1 MTQPLDIATES
12 KASWSDEEL
21 TSAVR
26 AYLGMLRLELQGA
39 SYNKAQVN
47 RELREGPLAGRT
59 KASVEFRMQ
68 NISAAL
74 YELKMPHIFG
84 YLPARN
90 IGSAVKEKMVELL
103 RQNDIDFLAA
113 YVPTADTTALAAQVS
128 TLRSQAYLKMPAG
141 AKHPPVVVKSS
152 ASYVRD
158 PAVKAW
164 VLKVAKG
171 VCEGCDHP
179 APFIG
184 NDGLPYLEVHHV
196 MPLASHGSDT
206 PTNAVALCPNCHRRC
221 HYAKD
226 SDEFKLRLY
235 ENIPR
240 LKLEVPEP
248 IDAGTYESIHIDPI

>member
-1 MTQPLDIATES
+1 M
-12 KASWSDEEL
+12 
-21 TSAVR
+21 SAVQ
-26 AYLGMLRLELQGA
+26 AYLLMLRLELNGEPY
-39 SYNKAQVN
+39 SKAEEN
-47 RELREGPLAGRT
+47 RQLREGPLAGRT

-74 YELKMPHIFG
+74 NELKMPYIAG

-90 IGSAVKEKMVELL
+90 IGSSVKEKMVRLL
-103 RQNDIDFLAA
+103 MQNDIEFLKP
-113 YVPTADTTALAAQVS
+113 YVPTADTDSLSAKAAS
-128 TLRSQAYLKMPAG
+128 LRKQAFLKIPAG
-141 AKHPPVVVKSS
+141 SKHPQLAVKTTSS
-152 ASYVRD
+152 FVRD

-164 VLKVAKG
+164 ILKTANG
-171 VCEGCDHP
+171 TCEGCNSL
-179 APFIG
+179 APFTG

-221 HYAKD
+221 HYSND

-240 LKLEVPEP
+240 LRLEVPEP
-248 IDAGTYESIHIDPI
+248 IDAGTYESIITDEA

>member
-1 MTQPLDIATES
+1 
-12 KASWSDEEL
+12 
-21 TSAVR
+21 
-26 AYLGMLRLELQGA
+26 
-39 SYNKAQVN
+39 
-47 RELREGPLAGRT
+47 
-59 KASVEFRMQ
+59 MQ

-74 YELKMPHIFG
+74 YELRMPYMAG

-103 RQNDIDFLAA
+103 RQNDIAFLTA
-113 YVPTADTTALAAQVS
+113 YVPTADAHALSAQVS
-128 TLRSQAYLKMPAG
+128 TLRSQAYLKMPTG

-164 VLKVAKG
+164 VLNVAKG
-171 VCEGCDHP
+171 VCEGCDRP

-235 ENIPR
+235 EKIPR

-248 IDAGTYESIHIDPI
+248 MDAGTYESIHIDPT

>member
-1 MTQPLDIATES
+1 MATTP
-12 KASWSDEEL
+12 ALPPVRTTSWTDEEL
-21 TSAVR
+21 MSAVQ
-26 AYLGMLRLELQGA
+26 AYLRMLHAELKGEA
-39 SYNKAQVN
+39 YNKAEVN
-47 RELREGPLAGRT
+47 RQLRDGPLAGRT

-74 YELKMPHIFG
+74 YELKMPHIAG

-103 RQNDIDFLAA
+103 RRNDIRFLTA
-113 YVPTADTTALAAQVS
+113 YVPTADVDALSTQVAQLRRQAFLRMPTGS
-128 TLRSQAYLKMPAG
+128 T
-141 AKHPPVVVKSS
+141 HPPLTVKTTS
-152 ASYVRD
+152 SYVRD

-164 VLKVAKG
+164 VLKAANG
-171 VCEGCDHP
+171 MCEGCDHP

-196 MPLASHGSDT
+196 MPLARHGSDT

-221 HYAKD
+221 HYSND

-235 ENIPR
+235 EKIPR

-248 IDAGTYESIHIDPI
+248 IDAGTYESIDVAQG

>member
-1 MTQPLDIATES
+1 M
-12 KASWSDEEL
+12 
-21 TSAVR
+21 SAVQ
-26 AYLGMLRLELQGA
+26 AYLGMLRFELKGEY
-39 SYNKAQVN
+39 YNKAEIN
-47 RELREGPLAGRT
+47 RQLRDGPLTCRT

-74 YELKMPHIFG
+74 YELKMPYIVG

-90 IGSAVKEKMVELL
+90 IGSAVKEKMVGLL
-103 RQNDIDFLAA
+103 RQNDIEFLMP
-113 YVPTADTTALAAQVS
+113 YVPTADTDALSAKVS
-128 TLRSQAYLKMPAG
+128 SLRKQTYLKMPPG
-141 AKHPPVVVKSS
+141 SKHPQLAIKTMSS
-152 ASYVRD
+152 YLRD

-164 VLKVAKG
+164 VLEAAKG
-171 VCEGCDHP
+171 VCEGCDRP

-221 HYAKD
+221 HYSND

-235 ENIPR
+235 EKIER
-240 LKLEVPEP
+240 LRLEVPEP
-248 IDAGTYESIHIDPI
+248 IDAGTYESIDANLT

>member
-1 MTQPLDIATES
+1 
-12 KASWSDEEL
+12 
-21 TSAVR
+21 
-26 AYLGMLRLELQGA
+26 
-39 SYNKAQVN
+39 
-47 RELREGPLAGRT
+47 
-59 KASVEFRMQ
+59 MQ

-74 YELKMPHIFG
+74 YELKMPYIAG

-90 IGSAVKEKMVELL
+90 IGSTVKGKMVDLL
-103 RQNDIDFLAA
+103 RRNDIDFLTP
-113 YVPTADTTALAAQVS
+113 YVPTADARALSVQVS
-128 TLRSQAYLKMPAG
+128 QLRSQTYIKMPTG
-141 AKHPPVVVKSS
+141 AKHPPLVVKSTV
-152 ASYVRD
+152 SYVRD

-164 VLKVAKG
+164 VLNMAKG

-221 HYAKD
+221 HYAND
-226 SDEFKLRLY
+226 SEEFKLRLY
-235 ENIPR
+235 EKIAR

-248 IDAGTYESIHIDPI
+248 IDAGTYESIHIEPT

>member
-1 MTQPLDIATES
+1 M
-12 KASWSDEEL
+12 
-21 TSAVR
+21 SAVQ
-26 AYLGMLRLELQGA
+26 AYLGMLRLELTGEL
-39 SYNKAQVN
+39 YNKAEVN
-47 RELREGPLAGRT
+47 RQLRDGPLAGRT

-74 YELKMPHIFG
+74 YELKMPYIAG

-103 RQNDIDFLAA
+103 RLSNVEFLTA
-113 YVPTADTTALAAQVS
+113 YVPTADANALSAKVS
-128 TLRSQAYLKMPAG
+128 SLRKQSFLKMPPG
-141 AKHPPVVVKSS
+141 SKHPQLAVKTTS
-152 ASYVRD
+152 SYVRD

-164 VLKVAKG
+164 VLKATNG
-171 VCEGCDHP
+171 VCEGCDSP

-206 PTNAVALCPNCHRRC
+206 PANAVALCPNCHRRC
-221 HYAKD
+221 HYAND

-235 ENIPR
+235 EKIPR
-240 LKLEVPEP
+240 LQLEVPEP
-248 IDAGTYESIHIDPI
+248 IDVGTYESISGTA

>member
-1 MTQPLDIATES
+1 MSTSPDLTTES
-12 KASWSDEEL
+12 KALWSDEEL

-26 AYLGMLRLELQGA
+26 AYLEMLRLELNGVKF
-39 SYNKAQVN
+39 NKAQIN
-47 RELREGPLAGRT
+47 RQLRDGPLT
-59 KASVEFRMQ
+59 KRSDASVEYRMR

-74 YELKMPHIFG
+74 YELKMPYVTG
-84 YLPARN
+84 YLPAPN
-90 IGSAVKEKMVELL
+90 IGSATKEKMVELL
-103 RQNDIDFLAA
+103 RQNDIEFLSA
-113 YVPTADTTALAAQVS
+113 YVPTADAAALSAQVS
-128 TLRSQAYLKMPAG
+128 TLRSQAYLKMPTG
-141 AKHPPVVVKSS
+141 TKHPTVIVKAS

-164 VLKVAKG
+164 VLTVAKG

-235 ENIPR
+235 EKIPR

-248 IDAGTYESIHIDPI
+248 ADAGTYESINIDPA

>member
-1 MTQPLDIATES
+1 MFTIPEVLTAS
-12 KASWSDEEL
+12 GSSWSDKEL
-21 TSAVR
+21 MSAVQ
-26 AYLGMLRLELQGA
+26 AYLGMLRSELKGEP
-39 SYNKAQVN
+39 YNKAEIN
-47 RELREGPLAGRT
+47 RQLRNGPLAGRT

-74 YELKMPHIFG
+74 YELKMPNLAG

-90 IGSAVKEKMVELL
+90 IGSAVKEKMVALL
-103 RQNDIDFLAA
+103 RLNDIEFLTP
-113 YVPTADTTALAAQVS
+113 YVQTADEEALSTKVS
-128 TLRSQAYLKMPAG
+128 TLRTQTFLKMPSG
-141 AKHPPVVVKSS
+141 SKHPHLAVTTTS
-152 ASYVRD
+152 SYVRD

-164 VLKVAKG
+164 VLNIADG
-171 VCEGCDHP
+171 TCEGCGHP

-221 HYAKD
+221 HYAHD
-226 SDEFKLRLY
+226 SDEFKLQLY
-235 ENIPR
+235 EKIAR

-248 IDAGTYESIHIDPI
+248 LDAGTYESISVDQP